1 MNKRGFLLLEFLL
14 FCPILL
20 LSLAVFTLS
29 FSASKSLFHSSEK
42 NMRSLYALRSEMENI
57 KRLGFC
63 ELPAQDGR
71 TFAGGSGR
79 IFVRPLSPDL
89 VEVEVTLAGKSLY
102 TLRSSQP

>member
-20 LSLAVFTLS
+20 LSLAVFT
-29 FSASKSLFHSSEK
+29 FSLRASKSLFMSSEK
-42 NMRSLYALRSEMENI
+42 KMRTLYTIRSEMENI
-57 KRLGFC
+57 RRIEFYQ
-63 ELPAQDGR
+63 LPTQDGR

-89 VEVEVTLAGKSLY
+89 VEIGVALAGKSFF